1 VYKLISGYSNDNDTS
16 RILDTFDV
24 YALPVANPD
33 GYEYTHTFN
42 RLWRKTRSTSSS
54 FFCRGADPNRNFG
67 FKWSSGGSSSKPCS
81 EVYAGSKAFSEPE
94 TKAIANFIYARRKEI
109 MVYITFHSY
118 SQLWLTPWGYTPLR
132 PANYL
137 ELVRAAKLA
146 TRALQKVHGTK
157 YTVGTSTSLL
167 YVASGGSDDWAL
179 GEAQIPYSYT
189 VELRDTGR
197 HGFTLPRDQ
206 IVPTGE
212 ETWAGIKALLLELA
226 KKV

>member
-1 VYKLISGYSNDNDTS
+1 DTT

-137 ELVRAAKLA
+137 ELVSQHICA
-146 TRALQKVHGTK
+146 TRVVFPVHL
-157 YTVGTSTSLL
+157 VHAQNLS
-167 YVASGGSDDWAL
+167 
-179 GEAQIPYSYT
+179 AQIPYSYT